1 MSDENDQTEPKQ
13 DQAATLSIID
23 LIIQEQM
30 EKDAL
35 VLAPK
40 PKKAEPEQVEVVE
53 EQEPRLEQV
62 EVVEDQELHPEIV
75 ELAEKQATQPESE
88 SEEPFQAIPSSD
100 TLEVEVPPSLV
111 SEYQAA
117 HQEPEEPPAQQPV
130 CEPAAVDEPPTEE
143 PAAVVPEDETEGDDF
158 ELTEE
163 ERAELE
169 EWGLELTEEE
179 LAELA
184 ELEKIEAEEAAAA
197 EAAAEA
203 SDPPRG
209 ETTKLLLGPSV
220 EDQNDVIELFK
231 PSEPLAVGPPSLQI
245 EQLGASADTLEE
257 DIFDL
262 FKPVEKV
269 KAELV
274 EDVRVTEPLPDRP
287 QVTGEPAAQTPS
299 PPQPPTPAPRPA
311 VAPIEPASP
320 STVPELSEEAK
331 TQVLSTSS
339 KAVGGQLRELE
350 QRLTNRL
357 PAGLPEGIKK
367 RSSAAMQYLATFS
380 GIERGVV
387 AVIQGEEWQVTAVG
401 NLERE
406 YLEKVPLRVLKSVLR
421 TGESLLLL
429 DATKDA
435 RYKQDPVVVGQG
447 IKSVICVRFRDGV
460 TGLQGVL
467 YADNLEKSN
476 AFSYQDLRGAEWFA
490 QRLENDPVLQEYQTK
505 GVETPKPEPETL
517 QTEPVRTDPRLY
529 LLVAAAMVMLV
540 FPALSNP
547 TRSEPKPEVSPV
559 AVERVT
565 ADPKV
570 VVLGFLRALETKN
583 HRSAYNYL
591 SSARKS
597 QVEEETFSEAVR
609 KFVTEKDNAWVIS
622 RLSILEDS
630 QASGKTRSYKLIKP
644 DETLAWRISV
654 QETEGSWYISQIK
667 GMSELSF

>member
-13 DQAATLSIID
+13 DQAAPLSIID

-40 PKKAEPEQVEVVE
+40 PIVQPKEAEPEPVAVE
-53 EQEPRLEQV
+53 EQVP
-62 EVVEDQELHPEIV
+62 DPA
-75 ELAEKQATQPESE
+75 ELAEEQIAQPESE
-88 SEEPFQAIPSSD
+88 VEDPFQAVPSPD

-111 SEYQAA
+111 AEYHAA
-117 HQEPEEPPAQQPV
+117 LEEPEARQPV
-130 CEPAAVDEPPTEE
+130 NEPAAVDEPPTEK
-143 PAAVVPEDETEGDDF
+143 PAAVAPEDSTEEDDF
-158 ELTEE
+158 ELTDE

-184 ELEKIEAEEAAAA
+184 ELEQLEAEEAAAAAAEAA

-203 SDPPRG
+203 SELPRA
-209 ETTKLLLGPSV
+209 ETTKLLLGPSA

-231 PSEPLAVGPPSLQI
+231 PSEPLAVGLPSPQV

-274 EDVRVTEPLPDRP
+274 EDVRGAEPWPDRS
-287 QVTGEPAAQTPS
+287 QAMGQPAAQTPS
-299 PPQPPTPAPRPA
+299 PPQPPTPEPRPA
-311 VAPIEPASP
+311 VAAIEPSP
-320 STVPELSEEAK
+320 PPVPEFSEEAK
-331 TQVLSTSS
+331 TQVLPSSS

-350 QRLTNRL
+350 QRLTKRL
-357 PAGLPEGIKK
+357 PAGLPEEIKK

-406 YLEKVPLRVLKSVLR
+406 YLDKVPLRVLKSVLR

-435 RYKQDPVVVGQG
+435 RYRQDPVVVGQG

-467 YADNLEKSN
+467 YADNLEKPN
-476 AFSYQDLRGAEWFA
+476 AFTYQDLRGAEWFA

-505 GVETPKPEPETL
+505 SVESSKPEPETL

-547 TRSEPKPEVSPV
+547 TKSEPKPVVSPV

-630 QASGKTRSYKLIKP
+630 QGSGKTRSYKLIKP

-667 GMSELSF
+667 GMNELSF